1 MNEIVIYKTGNNQIE
16 VSVQFENE
24 TLWLNLSQISLL
36 FERDKSVIS
45 RHINNIFQTEELMPK
60 TVKPIK

>member
-45 RHINNIFQTEELMPK
+45 RHINNIFQTEEL
-60 TVKPIK
+60 IKD